1 MRKILFITLST
12 ILLLAGLLY
21 FNSNYRQEQVN
32 IIYDNLPYK
41 TKVEIKQI
49 ARSIQNFAIYD
60 GIYSDKK
67 ANSTEKILSQIEN
80 PIFLEQNSNNI
91 DKIINYLIDEQEL
104 SDYKG
109 IKIVLL
115 EENPIKL
122 PKIKLQNKNGYVL
135 HFGFYPSSQIAQEK
149 KEQLIQINSRL
160 KDLSINIKQI
170 KHDEKIMYSLFAYC
184 PQDFN
189 TAYSLCE
196 SLNKN
201 KPNCIIT
208 QMLNFNQIR

>member
-1 MRKILFITLST
+1 M
-12 ILLLAGLLY
+12 
-21 FNSNYRQEQVN
+21 
-32 IIYDNLPYK
+32 
-41 TKVEIKQI
+41 
-49 ARSIQNFAIYD
+49 
-60 GIYSDKK
+60 
-67 ANSTEKILSQIEN
+67 
-80 PIFLEQNSNNI
+80 
-91 DKIINYLIDEQEL
+91 
-104 SDYKG
+104 
-109 IKIVLL
+109 
-115 EENPIKL
+115 
-122 PKIKLQNKNGYVL
+122 L